1 MDKVKFDVKT
11 NPQYWICDA
20 TESNLLGVSDDARIK
35 LAEAWSKPKVRIPD
49 DVASYRFIN
58 YLTSTGLLDDRRET
72 TGKGWR
78 KFSYVECIYLNI
90 VIALRKF
97 GVKASSIM
105 PIYEVF
111 SKQYNDPGQTIYMG
125 LEWLDILIT
134 VHCGTEMELLIS
146 DNGQVSIFDPA
157 MMSTFGASAT
167 EGTLRISMSA
177 IINKLRRA
185 NKMSEI
191 EIKHSFGDLP
201 LGNAELDTIVEMR
214 GLKQGEEAL
223 HIRRTADGTILDK
236 DKIEDVDSGFAQ
248 MINSLVEEDYASVD
262 AVKRNGKV
270 VKVKKT
276 VTKLYKD

>member
-1 MDKVKFDVKT
+1 MDNTQFNIRT
-11 NPQYWICDA
+11 NPRYWISDS
-20 TESNLLGVSDDARIK
+20 TELNLVGVSKDARIK

-78 KFSYVECIYLNI
+78 RFSYVECVYLNI

-97 GVKASSIM
+97 GVKASSIT

-111 SKQYNDPGQTIYMG
+111 AKQYDNPDQAVYMG

-146 DNGQVSIFDPA
+146 DDGQVSIFDPA
-157 MMSTFGASAT
+157 MMSTLGASAT
-167 EGTLRISMSA
+167 EGTLRISISA
-177 IINKLRRA
+177 VINKIRRA
-185 NKMSEI
+185 NKMPEI
-191 EIKHSFGDLP
+191 VVKHNFGNLP
-201 LGNAELDTIVEMR
+201 LKTAELDTIIEMR
-214 GLKQGEEAL
+214 NLKQGEEAL
-223 HIRRTADGTILDK
+223 HIRRTNNGTIIDRDK
-236 DKIEDVDSGFAQ
+236 VEDINSEFARKIS
-248 MINSLVEEDYASVD
+248 SLVEEDYASVD

-270 VKVKKT
+270 VNVKKT